1 MMKKI
6 LLIIFL
12 LSFSF
17 AQGAIVHCPK
27 PPCTWQDFAQTI
39 DNLMREIVIIAFW
52 GAFLAVA
59 IGAFAWMFGGPFPK
73 WYEFGKNLIWTAIWF
88 YIAILSAGIIFDII
102 LEFFS
107 PEFKTTSYF
116 GPKIVL
122 AKAALTPETFYSPL
136 RDAVSSTL
144 KCGKNPE
151 KITGI
156 PSLDKLF
163 ACIFEI
169 IDLLKNVALIL
180 LVFAIIVSAGYI
192 ITVPIFGFKQI
203 STAKK
208 ILLWSIIGLVIILLA
223 DVIKAQIEKIL
234 K

>member
-17 AQGAIVHCPK
+17 AQGAIVHCSK

-39 DNLMREIVIIAFW
+39 DNLIKTVVEISFWIAF
-52 GAFLAVA
+52 LVVV
-59 IGAFAWMFGGPFPK
+59 IGAFMIMFAGPK
-73 WYEFGKNLIWTAIWF
+73 ADWYKTGKEMILTVIWAYALILF
-88 YIAILSAGIIFDII
+88 SGIIFDII
-102 LEFFS
+102 LQFFN
-107 PEFKTTSYF
+107 PQFKQTSYF
-116 GPKIVL
+116 WPKIVL

-156 PSLDKLF
+156 PSLDKLL

-169 IDLLKNVALIL
+169 IGLLKDVALIL

-223 DVIKAQIEKIL
+223 DIIKAQIEKIL